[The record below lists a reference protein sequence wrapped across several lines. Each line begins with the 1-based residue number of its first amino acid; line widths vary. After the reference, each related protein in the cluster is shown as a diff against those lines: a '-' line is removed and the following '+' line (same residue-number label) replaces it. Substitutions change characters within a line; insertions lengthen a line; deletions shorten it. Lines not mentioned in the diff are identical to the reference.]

1 MARILVMDDDELVCQ
16 MMCQYVRSLGHE
28 TASAHTL
35 RKGIEIASTEN
46 VDIVFLDVGM
56 PDGDGLAAL
65 PEIRDLPSH
74 PEIIIVTGEGSPE
87 GAEAAVK
94 SGAWNYLEKP
104 VSTKEMTLHLT
115 RALQYRQERVSSGPA
130 RALDRGEIIG
140 ESPLLSACMD
150 LVAHAANTDANVLLT
165 GETGTGK
172 DLFAR
177 AIHNNSARAGSDFI
191 VVDCAALPE
200 TLVESVLVGHV
211 KGAFTSAEQARSGLI
226 EQADGGTLFL
236 DEIGELP
243 LSVQKSFLRVIQERR
258 FRPVGGKDEICSDF
272 RLISATNRN
281 LEEIVKTGVF
291 RSDLL
296 YRIRSVS
303 IELPPLRNRK
313 EDIKY
318 LAMYHLE
325 KLTQKHRLNRK
336 GYSSDFF
343 ETLEIYPW
351 PGNVRELIHALETAL
366 LAAREEKTIF
376 ARHLPINLRAEIARE
391 SSEKRIRSGV
401 ATPPSLNPP
410 ISIAN
415 FRDFRREAVDQ
426 AEKRYLDDLISV
438 AKGDAKTA
446 CEIAGLSRSRFY
458 DLLKK
463 HKISISE

>member
-1 MARILVMDDDELVCQ
+1 
-16 MMCQYVRSLGHE
+16 
-28 TASAHTL
+28 
-35 RKGIEIASTEN
+35 KGIEIARAEN

-65 PEIRDLPSH
+65 PEIREMPSH
-74 PEIIIVTGEGSPE
+74 PEVIIITGEGSPE

-104 VSTKEMTLHLT
+104 ISTKEMTLHLT
-115 RALQYRQERVSSGPA
+115 RVLQYRQEKVSSGPA

-150 LVAHAANTDANVLLT
+150 LVAHAANTDVNVLLT

-177 AIHNNSARAGSDFI
+177 AIHNNSARAGKDFI

-200 TLVESVLVGHV
+200 TLVESVLFGHV

-243 LSVQKSFLRVIQERR
+243 LPVQKSFLRVIQERR
-258 FRPVGGKDEICSDF
+258 FRPVGGKDEIASDF

-303 IELPPLRNRK
+303 IELPPLRDRK

-318 LAMYHLE
+318 LAMHHLE

-351 PGNVRELIHALETAL
+351 PGNIRELIHALETAL

-401 ATPPSLNPP
+401 ATPPSSSPA
-410 ISIAN
+410 ISMAN

>member
-1 MARILVMDDDELVCQ
+1 
-16 MMCQYVRSLGHE
+16 
-28 TASAHTL
+28 
-35 RKGIEIASTEN
+35 
-46 VDIVFLDVGM
+46 
-56 PDGDGLAAL
+56 
-65 PEIRDLPSH
+65 
-74 PEIIIVTGEGSPE
+74 
-87 GAEAAVK
+87 
-94 SGAWNYLEKP
+94 
-104 VSTKEMTLHLT
+104 
-115 RALQYRQERVSSGPA
+115 
-130 RALDRGEIIG
+130 
-140 ESPLLSACMD
+140 
-150 LVAHAANTDANVLLT
+150 
-165 GETGTGK
+165 
-172 DLFAR
+172 
-177 AIHNNSARAGSDFI
+177 
-191 VVDCAALPE
+191 
-200 TLVESVLVGHV
+200 VESVLFGHV